1 MARII
6 RAARNR
12 KRANVSA
19 HFLDVEDYL
28 AHQSPAQA
36 TALRTVIAA
45 IGESFPQLE
54 MTLAWNVPHFRQG
67 KDYVA
72 GLSAAKDWVSV
83 SPWSKKVME
92 AFSDRL
98 AGYSSTENLIRIG
111 LDHSIDTALF
121 VDIVAARLDEI
132 ASDLGV

>member
-1 MARII
+1 MA
-6 RAARNR
+6 
-12 KRANVSA
+12 A
-19 HFLDVEDYL
+19 HFLDAEDYL
-28 AHQSPAQA
+28 AHQSTDQA
-36 TALRTVIAA
+36 AALRTLLGA

-72 GLSAAKDWVSV
+72 GLSAAKDWVSF

-132 ASDLGV
+132 ASDSGV